1 MFSVDEQISIISK
14 GAEDIIEIAELEEK
28 VDPWDLKMK
37 LAFETMQLYHGSE
50 AALLLKQEQGK
61 KADITGRCEDKR
73 KKAH

>member
-37 LAFETMQLYHGSE
+37 LAFETMQLYNGSE
-50 AALLLKQEQGK
+50 AALLLKQEQGE

>member
-14 GAEDIIEIAELEEK
+14 GVEDIIEIAELEEK
-28 VDPWDLKMK
+28 VDPWALKTK

-50 AALLLKQEQGK
+50 AALLLKQEQGE
-61 KADITGRCEDKR
+61 KADVTGRCEDKR